1 MYSFTGDEYIET
13 AVRNYSKAMLKAA
26 YSVLKSTDDAEDAV
40 QEAFLKYIRRR
51 PDFKSSEH
59 EKAWLIR
66 VTINI
71 SKNMLRSAER
81 NNLPV
86 CEDILSD
93 RIDEAQN
100 TVNEVLESVLALK
113 EKYRIVIHL
122 YYYEEY
128 SLKEIASILHLPLA
142 TVGTRLS
149 RGRKIL
155 KTMLKGEFDL

>member
-1 MYSFTGDEYIET
+1 MYSYTGNEYIEK
-13 AVRNYSKAMLKAA
+13 AVQNYSKAMLNAA
-26 YSVLKSTDDAEDAV
+26 YSILKSTDDAEDAV
-40 QEAFLKYIRRR
+40 QEAFLKYIQKK
-51 PDFKSSEH
+51 PTFSSAEH

-71 SKNMLRSAER
+71 AKNVLRSSER
-81 NNLPV
+81 KNLPA
-86 CEDILSD
+86 CEDILNNQLNESD
-93 RIDEAQN
+93 EN
-100 TVNEVLESVLALK
+100 TNEILECVMVLE
-113 EKYRIVIHL
+113 EKYRIIIHL

-155 KTMLKGEFDL
+155 KTMLKGDFDL

>member
-1 MYSFTGDEYIET
+1 MYSNTGNEYIEK
-13 AVRNYSKAMLKAA
+13 AVQNYSKAMLNAA
-26 YSVLKSTDDAEDAV
+26 YLILRSTNDAEDAV
-40 QEAFLKYIRRR
+40 QEAFLKYIQKR
-51 PDFKSSEH
+51 PVFNSAEH

-71 SKNMLRSAER
+71 AKNMLKCAAR

-86 CEDILSD
+86 CEDILS
-93 RIDEAQN
+93 N
-100 TVNEVLESVLALK
+100 THNESKTSEVLESVMALD
-113 EKYRIVIHL
+113 EKYRIIIHL
-122 YYYEEY
+122 YYYEDY

>member
-1 MYSFTGDEYIET
+1 MYSFTGDEYMEL
-13 AVRNYSKAMLKAA
+13 AVRNYSKSMLNAA
-26 YSVLKSTDDAEDAV
+26 YSILKSTDDAEDAV
-40 QEAFLKYIRRR
+40 QEAFLKYLRKR
-51 PDFKSSEH
+51 PVFNNDEH

-71 SKNMLRSAER
+71 AKNMLRSSER

-86 CEDILSD
+86 VEDILTD
-93 RIDEAQN
+93 PIREAQN
-100 TVNEVLESVLALK
+100 TENEVLECVLSLE

-128 SLKEIASILHLPLA
+128 SIKEISSMLHLPPA

-149 RGRKIL
+149 RGRKLI
-155 KTMLKGEFDL
+155 KTMLKGEYSL

>member
-1 MYSFTGDEYIET
+1 MYSYTGNEYIEK
-13 AVRNYSKAMLKAA
+13 AVQNYSNAMLNAA
-26 YSVLKSTDDAEDAV
+26 YSILRSTDDAEDAV
-40 QEAFLKYIRRR
+40 QEAFLKYIQKKPR
-51 PDFKSSEH
+51 FSSAEH

-71 SKNMLRSAER
+71 AKNVLRSSER
-81 NNLPV
+81 KNLPA
-86 CEDILSD
+86 CEDILNNQLNESN
-93 RIDEAQN
+93 EN
-100 TVNEVLESVLALK
+100 TNEILECVMSLE
-113 EKYRIVIHL
+113 EKYRIIIHL

-155 KTMLKGEFDL
+155 KTMLKGDFDL